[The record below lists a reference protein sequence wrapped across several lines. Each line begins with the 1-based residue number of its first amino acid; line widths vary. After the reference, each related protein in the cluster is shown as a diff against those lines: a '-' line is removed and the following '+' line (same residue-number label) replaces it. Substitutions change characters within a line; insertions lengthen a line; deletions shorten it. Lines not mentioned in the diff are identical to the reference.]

1 MARELLRPGA
11 VVMERARPLE
21 SNPAPAGDRG
31 AAAAAPRS
39 TPLTIVSGAVAGDD
53 LLSVAASTSD
63 ALGRPVTIAIPSL
76 GEPVVWPRGAIAEA
90 GVRTIVEHAAAVIRE
105 PASKPPEIIADAVPV
120 RIGHDVVGIIAV
132 TPSAHTRELAP
143 EQLAWL
149 EAGAAG
155 AAVSALLRDAQEGGL
170 EGSRR
175 ALLQALRTGPPADV
189 SALVSHARRLGFD
202 LGSGAVALCASPPP
216 DDGAIAPSELL
227 SRRPALLADV
237 GHGRLCGLVP
247 ISSSLDGAQQLAA
260 ELSGLGML
268 VALSGPRRDPATL
281 HDALREAELLVE
293 LSDSPGGSLAGQE
306 ETYRLLIGILLRG
319 REELELLRSQTISP
333 LSAYD
338 TQHDTDLLATLQAF
352 LAHHGS
358 TTETAEAMSLHR
370 HTVGYRLARVHEV
383 SGLSPYESDGRERLS
398 LGLKAHQILE
408 ADERVR
414 GSL

>member
-1 MARELLRPGA
+1 
-11 VVMERARPLE
+11 MERARSRD

-31 AAAAAPRS
+31 AADAAPRS

-76 GEPVVWPRGAIAEA
+76 GEPVVWPQGAIAEA

-120 RIGHDVVGIIAV
+120 RIGHDIVGIIAV
-132 TPSAHTRELAP
+132 TPSDHTRGLTP
-143 EQLAWL
+143 EQFAWL

-170 EGSRR
+170 EASRR

-202 LGSGAVALCASPPP
+202 LGSGAVALCATPAP
-216 DDGAIAPSELL
+216 DVGAIAPAELL
-227 SRRPALLADV
+227 SRRPALLAEV

-247 ISSSLDGAQQLAA
+247 ISSPLASLDGAEQIAA
-260 ELSGLGML
+260 ELTDLGML

-293 LSDSPGGSLAGQE
+293 LSASPAGSLSGQE

-319 REELELLRSQTISP
+319 REELELLRSQTISR

-338 TQHDTDLLATLQAF
+338 SRHDTDLLATLQAF

-398 LGLKAHQILE
+398 LGLKADQILRAE
-408 ADERVR
+408 SRRARRE
-414 GSL
+414 

>member
-1 MARELLRPGA
+1 
-11 VVMERARPLE
+11 MERARPLE
-21 SNPAPAGDRG
+21 SNPTPAGDRG
-31 AAAAAPRS
+31 AAEAAPRS

-63 ALGRPVTIAIPSL
+63 ALGRPVAIAIPSL

-105 PASKPPEIIADAVPV
+105 PASRPPETIADAVAV

-132 TPSAHTRELAP
+132 TPSGQTGELAP

-155 AAVSALLRDAQEGGL
+155 AAVSALMRDAQEGGL

-189 SALVSHARRLGFD
+189 SAFVSHARRLGFD
-202 LGSGAVALCASPPP
+202 LGSGAVALCAVPLS
-216 DDGAIAPSELL
+216 DGASIAPSELL
-227 SRRPALLADV
+227 SRHSALLADV

-247 ISSSLDGAQQLAA
+247 ISSPLTTRDGAEQLAA
-260 ELSGLGML
+260 KLSGLGML

-293 LSDSPGGSLAGQE
+293 LSASPAGSLAGQE

-338 TQHDTDLLATLQAF
+338 GQHDTDLLATLQAF

-398 LGLKAHQILE
+398 LGLKAHQILD
-408 ADERVR
+408 ADQRVR

>member
-1 MARELLRPGA
+1 
-11 VVMERARPLE
+11 MERARSLD

-31 AAAAAPRS
+31 AADAAPRS

-76 GEPVVWPRGAIAEA
+76 GDPVVWPRGAIAES

-105 PASKPPEIIADAVPV
+105 PASEPPEIIADAVAV
-120 RIGHDVVGIIAV
+120 RIGQDVVGIIAV
-132 TPSAHTRELAP
+132 TPSDHTRELTP

-170 EGSRR
+170 EASRR

-202 LGSGAVALCASPPP
+202 LGSGAVALCATPAP
-216 DDGAIAPSELL
+216 DVGAIAPAELL
-227 SRRPALLADV
+227 SRRPALLAEV

-247 ISSSLDGAQQLAA
+247 ISSPLASLDGAEQIAA
-260 ELSGLGML
+260 ELTDLGML

-293 LSDSPGGSLAGQE
+293 LSASPAGSLSGQE

-338 TQHDTDLLATLQAF
+338 SRHDTDLLATLQAF

-408 ADERVR
+408 ADQRVR

>member
-1 MARELLRPGA
+1 
-11 VVMERARPLE
+11 MERARPLE
-21 SNPAPAGDRG
+21 GNPAPAGDRG
-31 AAAAAPRS
+31 AAEAAPRS

-63 ALGRPVTIAIPSL
+63 ALGRPVAIAIPSL

-105 PASKPPEIIADAVPV
+105 PASRPPETIADAVAV

-132 TPSAHTRELAP
+132 TPSGQTGELAP

-155 AAVSALLRDAQEGGL
+155 AAVSALMRDAQEGGL

-202 LGSGAVALCASPPP
+202 LGSGAVALCAVPLS
-216 DDGAIAPSELL
+216 DGASIAPSELL
-227 SRRPALLADV
+227 SRHSALLADV

-247 ISSSLDGAQQLAA
+247 ISSPLTTRDGAEQLAA
-260 ELSGLGML
+260 KLSGLGML

-293 LSDSPGGSLAGQE
+293 LSASPAGSLAGQE

-338 TQHDTDLLATLQAF
+338 GQHDTDLLATLQAF

-398 LGLKAHQILE
+398 LGLKAHQILD
-408 ADERVR
+408 ADQRVR

>member
-1 MARELLRPGA
+1 
-11 VVMERARPLE
+11 MERARSLD

-31 AAAAAPRS
+31 AADAAPRS

-53 LLSVAASTSD
+53 LLSVAASTSG

-76 GEPVVWPRGAIAEA
+76 GEPVVWPRGGIAES

-105 PASKPPEIIADAVPV
+105 PASEPPEIIADAVAV
-120 RIGHDVVGIIAV
+120 RIGQDVVGIIAV
-132 TPSAHTRELAP
+132 TPSDHTRELTP
-143 EQLAWL
+143 EQFAWL

-170 EGSRR
+170 EASRR

-202 LGSGAVALCASPPP
+202 LGSGAVALCATPAP
-216 DDGAIAPSELL
+216 DVGAIAPAELL
-227 SRRPALLADV
+227 SRRPALLAEV

-247 ISSSLDGAQQLAA
+247 ISSPLASLDGAEQIAA
-260 ELSGLGML
+260 ELTDLGML

-293 LSDSPGGSLAGQE
+293 LSASPAGSLSGQE

-319 REELELLRSQTISP
+319 RDELELLRSQTISP

-338 TQHDTDLLATLQAF
+338 SRHDTDLLATLQAF

-408 ADERVR
+408 ADQRVR

>member
-1 MARELLRPGA
+1 
-11 VVMERARPLE
+11 MERARPLE

-31 AAAAAPRS
+31 AAKAAPRS

-63 ALGRPVTIAIPSL
+63 ALGRPVAIAIPSL

-90 GVRTIVEHAAAVIRE
+90 GVRGIVEHAAAVIRE
-105 PASKPPEIIADAVPV
+105 PASRPPETIADAVAV

-132 TPSAHTRELAP
+132 TPSGRTGELAP

-155 AAVSALLRDAQEGGL
+155 AAVSALIRDAQEGGL

-202 LGSGAVALCASPPP
+202 LGSGAVALCAAPLS
-216 DDGAIAPSELL
+216 DGSSIAPSELL
-227 SRRPALLADV
+227 SRHPALLADV

-247 ISSSLDGAQQLAA
+247 ISSPITTRDGAEQLAA
-260 ELSGLGML
+260 KLSGLGML

-293 LSDSPGGSLAGQE
+293 LSASPAGSLSGQE

-319 REELELLRSQTISP
+319 REELELLRSQTILP

-338 TQHDTDLLATLQAF
+338 GQHDTDLLATLRAF

-398 LGLKAHQILE
+398 LGLKAHQILD
-408 ADERVR
+408 ADQRVR